1 MTDFA
6 VNAPIR
12 IVPLDADNWEEA
24 AGLTLRADQVDFIAS
39 NLASIAESRFH
50 PELQPC
56 AIHCGETMVGFTMY
70 ARNPYDDQYWIY
82 RFMIDQ
88 RYQRRGLG
96 LTAMHVL
103 IDQIKTLP
111 NVPEISISYEDHNDP
126 ARQLYRRAGFVEGE
140 IAPWGERTA
149 KLTIAGNQTG

>member
-1 MTDFA
+1 MTEPDLD
-6 VNAPIR
+6 APIR

-24 AGLTLRADQVDFIAS
+24 AKLTLREDQVEFIAS

-56 AIHCGETMVGFTMY
+56 AIYSGETMVGFTMY
-70 ARNPYDDQYWIY
+70 ARNPNDDQYWIY

-96 LTAMHVL
+96 LRAMPVL
-103 IDQIKTLP
+103 IERIGNLP
-111 NVPEISISYEDHNDP
+111 NVPEINISYDDHNEP
-126 ARQLYRRAGFVEGE
+126 ARQLYRRAGFVEGD

-149 KLTIAGNQTG
+149 KLILEH

>member
-1 MTDFA
+1 VTEADLS
-6 VNAPIR
+6 APIR

-24 AGLTLRADQVDFIAS
+24 AKLTLREDQVDFIAS

-56 AIHCGETMVGFTMY
+56 AIYCGETMVGFTMY
-70 ARNPYDDQYWIY
+70 ARNPNDDQYWIY
-82 RFMIDQ
+82 RFMIDR

-96 LTAMHVL
+96 LRAMPVL
-103 IDQIKTLP
+103 IERISGLP
-111 NVPEISISYEDHNDP
+111 NVPEINISYDDHNEP
-126 ARQLYRRAGFVEGE
+126 ARQLYRRAGFVEGD

-149 KLTIAGNQTG
+149 KLIVVH

>member
-1 MTDFA
+1 MTPI
-6 VNAPIR
+6 APDGPVR
-12 IVPLDADNWEEA
+12 IVPLDADNWEMA
-24 AGLTLRADQVDFIAS
+24 ANLTLRDDQIGFIAS

-56 AIHCGETMVGFTMY
+56 AIYCGETMVGFAMY

-88 RYQRRGLG
+88 RYQRLGLG
-96 LTAMHVL
+96 LRSLLIL
-103 IDQIKTLP
+103 IDLIKALP
-111 NVPEISISYEDHNDP
+111 DVPEISISYDDHNEP

-149 KLTIAGNQTG
+149 KLIIGQ